1 MRKKKSENENLELK
15 KDNFGQ
21 IKNLFKNGIKKVNKF
36 LDKRLGNY
44 TYRTITCCT
53 LILIGIV
60 LVFVMAFG
68 GRDKVLNYPL
78 LFIND
83 DEELM
88 IINYGDKDP
97 SKIAN
102 VDEDEDYVKM
112 AYANN
117 TERYVLY
124 IKDDNLYYYD
134 AAKKDDSLKIAS
146 DVVSYGFTENDK
158 LIYYI
163 NDENELYISDKK
175 DKTKLDSDVENVVYA
190 LGDKIL
196 YVKDD
201 SLYIRGYSEKK
212 NDKEKIVNDYVGA
225 LVSDNSKKVLIAT
238 NEELYLYT
246 IKSNEKVK
254 ITGEYKSVVAYDDNF
269 DKIIYAENNEESTD
283 LTKLLIDNKKQDDE
297 DFKEIT
303 FSDYLND
310 KATYEEYSQNQELKD
325 EIDVRNEIREY
336 VQDVDLG
343 TSTLKIFSNGESK
356 DYLKDVG
363 SVVYTDLDEESI
375 LYFKGEIS
383 SKKLNIEDYDY
394 LYDFVDD
401 FEKLID
407 SGSLYL
413 YNGKED
419 ILITD
424 EELVK
429 DARIDGKYVYYLAE
443 DDDEYELFYAT
454 IKGDKV
460 DESGSLDT
468 GIYYSSFRDGLKD
481 GYLYFADMND
491 DGDAADLKVVK
502 NGEIETIASDVL
514 PENLQTNLNKT
525 KLYYMTEY
533 SDQEGTLNVYNG
545 SKSKKLI
552 DEVAMFV
559 HINDN
564 YMYLFKNYSDKN
576 DTMDLYSFN
585 GSKDTLVAENIKA
598 IGENI
603 LYVKGLNY

>member
-1 MRKKKSENENLELK
+1 MRKKKSENENMELK

-225 LVSDNSKKVLIAT
+225 LVSDDSKKVLIAT

-283 LTKLLIDNKKQDDE
+283 LSKLLIDNKKQDDE

-468 GIYYSSFRDGLKD
+468 GIYYSSLKDGLKD

>member
-102 VDEDEDYVKM
+102 VDEDEAYVKM

-117 TERYVLY
+117 TERYILY

-175 DKTKLDSDVENVVYA
+175 DKTKLDSDVESVVYA

-225 LVSDNSKKVLIAT
+225 LVSDDNKKVLIAT

>member
-1 MRKKKSENENLELK
+1 MKKKKVENENLELK

-102 VDEDEDYVKM
+102 VDEDEAYVKM

-117 TERYVLY
+117 TERYILY

-175 DKTKLDSDVENVVYA
+175 DKTKLDSDVESVVYA

-225 LVSDNSKKVLIAT
+225 LVSDDSKKVLIAT

-283 LTKLLIDNKKQDDE
+283 LSKLLIDNKKQDDE

>member
-1 MRKKKSENENLELK
+1 MKKKKVENENLELK

-102 VDEDEDYVKM
+102 VDEDEAYVKM

-117 TERYVLY
+117 TERYILY

-134 AAKKDDSLKIAS
+134 AVKKDDSLKIAS

-175 DKTKLDSDVENVVYA
+175 DKTKLDSDVESVVYA

-468 GIYYSSFRDGLKD
+468 GIYYSSLKGGLKD

>member
-1 MRKKKSENENLELK
+1 MKKKKVENENLELK

-117 TERYVLY
+117 TERYILY

-163 NDENELYISDKK
+163 NDEDELYISDKK

-225 LVSDNSKKVLIAT
+225 LVSDDSKKVLIAT

-283 LTKLLIDNKKQDDE
+283 LSKLLIDNKKQDDE

-310 KATYEEYSQNQELKD
+310 KATYEEYSENQELKD

-443 DDDEYELFYAT
+443 DDDEYELFYVT

-468 GIYYSSFRDGLKD
+468 GIYYSSLKDGLKD

>member
-225 LVSDNSKKVLIAT
+225 LVSDDSKKVLIAT

-269 DKIIYAENNEESTD
+269 DKIIYAENNDESTD
-283 LTKLLIDNKKQDDE
+283 LSKLLIDNKKQDDE
-297 DFKEIT
+297 EFKEIT

-443 DDDEYELFYAT
+443 DDDEYELFYVT

-468 GIYYSSFRDGLKD
+468 GIYYSSLKDGLKD

>member
-102 VDEDEDYVKM
+102 VDEDEAYVKM

-117 TERYVLY
+117 TERYILY

-225 LVSDNSKKVLIAT
+225 LVSDDSKKVLIAT

>member
-117 TERYVLY
+117 TERYILY

-175 DKTKLDSDVENVVYA
+175 DKTKLDSDVESVVYA

-225 LVSDNSKKVLIAT
+225 LVSDDNKKVLIAT

-283 LTKLLIDNKKQDDE
+283 LSKLLIDNKKQDDE

>member
-1 MRKKKSENENLELK
+1 MKKKKVENENLELK

-102 VDEDEDYVKM
+102 VDEDEAYVKM

-225 LVSDNSKKVLIAT
+225 LVSDDSKKVLIAT

-246 IKSNEKVK
+246 VKSNEKVK

-283 LTKLLIDNKKQDDE
+283 LSKLLIDNKKQDDE

-363 SVVYTDLDEESI
+363 SVIYTDLDEESI

-468 GIYYSSFRDGLKD
+468 GIYYSSLKDGLKD

>member
-102 VDEDEDYVKM
+102 VDEDEAYVKM

-117 TERYVLY
+117 TERYILY

-175 DKTKLDSDVENVVYA
+175 DKTKLDSDVESVVYA

-225 LVSDNSKKVLIAT
+225 LVSDDSKKVLIAT

-283 LTKLLIDNKKQDDE
+283 LSKLLIDNKKQDDE

>member
-1 MRKKKSENENLELK
+1 MRKKKVENENLELK

-102 VDEDEDYVKM
+102 VDEDEAYVKM

-117 TERYVLY
+117 TERYILY

>member
-1 MRKKKSENENLELK
+1 MRKKKSENENMELK

-225 LVSDNSKKVLIAT
+225 LVSDDSKKVLIAT

-283 LTKLLIDNKKQDDE
+283 LSKLLIDNKKQDDE

-468 GIYYSSFRDGLKD
+468 GIYYSSFKNGLKD

-533 SDQEGTLNVYNG
+533 SDQEGLLSSFLNVGNIP
-545 SKSKKLI
+545 KKWYII
-552 DEVAMFV
+552 DR
-559 HINDN
+559 NDK
-564 YMYLFKNYSDKN
+564 YL
-576 DTMDLYSFN
+576 
-585 GSKDTLVAENIKA
+585 
-598 IGENI
+598 
-603 LYVKGLNY
+603 

>member
-21 IKNLFKNGIKKVNKF
+21 IKNLFKNGIKKINKF

-102 VDEDEDYVKM
+102 VDEDEAYVKM

-117 TERYVLY
+117 TERYILY

-175 DKTKLDSDVENVVYA
+175 DKTKLDSDVESVVYA

-225 LVSDNSKKVLIAT
+225 LVSDDSKKVLIAT

-283 LTKLLIDNKKQDDE
+283 LSKLLIDNKKQDDE

>member
-1 MRKKKSENENLELK
+1 MKKKKVENENLELK

-102 VDEDEDYVKM
+102 VDEDEAYVKM

-175 DKTKLDSDVENVVYA
+175 DKTKLDSDVESVVYA

-225 LVSDNSKKVLIAT
+225 LVSDDSKKVLIAT

>member
-1 MRKKKSENENLELK
+1 M
-15 KDNFGQ
+15 
-21 IKNLFKNGIKKVNKF
+21 
-36 LDKRLGNY
+36 
-44 TYRTITCCT
+44 
-53 LILIGIV
+53 
-60 LVFVMAFG
+60 
-68 GRDKVLNYPL
+68 
-78 LFIND
+78 
-83 DEELM
+83 
-88 IINYGDKDP
+88 
-97 SKIAN
+97 
-102 VDEDEDYVKM
+102 
-112 AYANN
+112 
-117 TERYVLY
+117 
-124 IKDDNLYYYD
+124 
-134 AAKKDDSLKIAS
+134 
-146 DVVSYGFTENDK
+146 
-158 LIYYI
+158 
-163 NDENELYISDKK
+163 
-175 DKTKLDSDVENVVYA
+175 
-190 LGDKIL
+190 
-196 YVKDD
+196 
-201 SLYIRGYSEKK
+201 
-212 NDKEKIVNDYVGA
+212 
-225 LVSDNSKKVLIAT
+225 
-238 NEELYLYT
+238 
-246 IKSNEKVK
+246 
-254 ITGEYKSVVAYDDNF
+254 
-269 DKIIYAENNEESTD
+269 
-283 LTKLLIDNKKQDDE
+283 
-297 DFKEIT
+297 
-303 FSDYLND
+303 
-310 KATYEEYSQNQELKD
+310 
-325 EIDVRNEIREY
+325 
-336 VQDVDLG
+336 
-343 TSTLKIFSNGESK
+343 
-356 DYLKDVG
+356 
-363 SVVYTDLDEESI
+363 
-375 LYFKGEIS
+375 
-383 SKKLNIEDYDY
+383 NIEDYDY

-564 YMYLFKNYSDKN
+564 YTYLFKNYSDKN